1 MFRGASSVTAPSTGF
16 CTGASRY
23 SRVHRTA
30 TYRRPV
36 VRSNVSNPVV
46 RHSNAAIPVVI
57 VVVAIGIYLASYS
70 LLVPALLALALFA
83 SGFSFLS
90 SRLNPLAISY
100 YLNTKPTWGAV
111 GVVFLGALGLAW
123 ATYLYYLRGWGHIL
137 PNL

>member
-1 MFRGASSVTAPSTGF
+1 
-16 CTGASRY
+16 
-23 SRVHRTA
+23 VHRTSA
-30 TYRRPV
+30 YRRPV

-57 VVVAIGIYLASYS
+57 VVVAIGVYLASYS

-90 SRLNPLAISY
+90 ARLNPLAISY
-100 YLNTKPTWGAV
+100 YLNTKPSWGAV